1 MRVRAPL
8 PVLFLTAALA
18 ACASAPPI
26 VEPASPQPAPIPIEG
41 YDWILHEDAGE
52 ARLAYGVAESDDLRI
67 ALDCRRNE
75 GRVEVV
81 ALAAADAE
89 PVIQLESG
97 GETGTFAASAET
109 DLIHDG
115 LILSAAA
122 PADEPVFRRFRQVAW
137 LARWQ
142 DGEREIYAPHAGSE
156 GRIDR
161 FFAFCG

>member
-1 MRVRAPL
+1 MRIRAPL
-8 PVLFLTAALA
+8 SVLIGTAALA
-18 ACASAPPI
+18 ACAGTPPSVDRAPPQ
-26 VEPASPQPAPIPIEG
+26 PPPAPTEG
-41 YDWILHEDAGE
+41 YDWILHEEAGE
-52 ARLAYGVAESDDLRI
+52 ARLAYGAPESDDLRI
-67 ALDCRRNE
+67 ALDCRPGE
-75 GRVEVV
+75 GRLEVV

-97 GETGTFAASAET
+97 GQAGTFAASGET

-122 PADEPVFRRFRQVAW
+122 RTNEPVFRQFRHLAW

-142 DGEREIYAPHAGSE
+142 DGEREVYVPHAGSA
-156 GRIDR
+156 GRIER